1 MHKRPSAL
9 CHPSWR
15 TRCVRL
21 VVLALLWGWLAA
33 PLVQALGTPA
43 GGWAQVCTSLGTKFV
58 QLDQDGGASVP
69 QDSQSAPSASP
80 STDCPYCRLH
90 ASLGLAPA
98 DVEIP
103 VLPSAVHAPPLP
115 PATRTVPPDPFW
127 PPALPRAPPST
138 TSA

>member
-1 MHKRPSAL
+1 MHKRPSAFR
-9 CHPSWR
+9 HPAWR
-15 TRCVRL
+15 THCVRL
-21 VVLALLWGWLAA
+21 VVLALLWGWLAP
-33 PLVQALGTPA
+33 PLVQILGTP
-43 GGWAQVCTSLGTKFV
+43 GSGWVQICTSLGSKFV
-58 QLDQDGGASVP
+58 QLDQDDGASAP

-98 DVEIP
+98 DVQIP
-103 VLPSAVHAPPLP
+103 VLPSPVHALPWP
-115 PATRTVPPDPFW
+115 PALRAEPPEPPW